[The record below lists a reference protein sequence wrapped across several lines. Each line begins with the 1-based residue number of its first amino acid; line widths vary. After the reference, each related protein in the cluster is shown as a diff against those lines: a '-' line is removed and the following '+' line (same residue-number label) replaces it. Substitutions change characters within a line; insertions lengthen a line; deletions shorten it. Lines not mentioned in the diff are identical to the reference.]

1 MHESS
6 NIILSLI
13 RSELLKIYPG
23 KALNIINV
31 INDFFSFKYNLLNLK
46 IIIAVGIYTNNL
58 IRIKSRAECIP
69 INFRIVNNIT

>member
-23 KALNIINV
+23 KALNIINT
-31 INDFFSFKYNLLNLK
+31 ISDFFSFKYNLLNLK

-58 IRIKSRAECIP
+58 IRIKSSAECIP
-69 INFRIVNNIT
+69 INFSIVNNIT